1 MIFKIP
7 FFWSNFYFGWPQIL
21 PRQTW
26 LLPANYTFSLTFK
39 CNSRCL
45 TCNIWKKGG
54 EEELTQ
60 AEWQKI
66 FLSLGRSSYWVTLS
80 GGEPFLR
87 KDLANIVEN
96 LCQICQPK
104 IMTIPTNGLL
114 SEKIVVDV
122 KKMVENN
129 PKTRFI
135 INLSLDGVGEKH
147 DEIRGVKG
155 NFKAAM
161 ITFGALKKL
170 KVKTGNITL
179 GVHTVISRKN
189 VKHFPKLADFV
200 LDKLKPDSY
209 ITEVAENRVEL
220 GTMGIKITPSLEDYK
235 KAIDYLKQKVKNKD
249 LKGFTKLVQAFR
261 VVYYDL
267 VEEILERETQVI
279 PCYAGIISAQIA
291 PNGDVWPCCVRAD
304 ILGNLKETNF
314 DFKKIWFSA
323 KANRVRR
330 SIKMKECYCPLAN
343 VSYTNILMNPK
354 MLSRVIVNFWQR

>member
-7 FFWSNFYFGWPQIL
+7 FFWSNFYFGLPQIF
-21 PRQTW
+21 PV
-26 LLPANYTFSLTFK
+26 NYTFSLTFK

-45 TCNIWKKGG
+45 TCNIWKKS
-54 EEELTQ
+54 EEGELTQ

-66 FLSLGRSSYWVTLS
+66 FLSLGRSPYWVTLS

-87 KDLANIVEN
+87 KDLTSIVEN

-104 IMTIPTNGLL
+104 IITIPTNGLL

-170 KVKTGNITL
+170 KVKTGNFTL

-209 ITEVAENRVEL
+209 VTEVAENRVEL
-220 GTMGIKITPSLEDYK
+220 GTMNIKITPSLEDYK
-235 KAIDYLKQKVKNKD
+235 KAIDYLGEKVKKEK
-249 LKGFTKLVQAFR
+249 LKGFSKLTRAFR
-261 VVYYDL
+261 SIYYDL
-267 VEEILERETQVI
+267 VVRILEGKTQVI
-279 PCYAGIISAQIA
+279 SCYAGIASAQIA

-330 SIKMKECYCPLAN
+330 SIRMKECYCPLAN

-354 MLSRVIVNFWQR
+354 MLSRVIVNFWQK

>member
-21 PRQTW
+21 P
-26 LLPANYTFSLTFK
+26 LNYTFSLTFK

-66 FLSLGRSSYWVTLS
+66 FLSLGRSPYWVTLS

-87 KDLANIVEN
+87 KDLASIVEN

-104 IMTIPTNGLL
+104 IITIPTNGLL

-135 INLSLDGVGEKH
+135 VNLSLDGVGEKH

-170 KVKTGNITL
+170 KVKTGNFTL

-209 ITEVAENRVEL
+209 VTEVAENRVEL

-235 KAIDYLKQKVKNKD
+235 KAIGYLKQKVKNKN
-249 LKGFTKLVQAFR
+249 LKGLIKLIQTFR
-261 VVYYDL
+261 AVYYDL
-267 VEEILERETQVI
+267 TEEILEKKTQVI
-279 PCYAGIISAQIA
+279 PCYAGIASAQIA

-304 ILGNLKETNF
+304 FLGNLRQENYNF
-314 DFKKIWFSA
+314 PKIWFSQKAA
-323 KANRVRR
+323 KVRK
-330 SIKMKECYCPLAN
+330 SIKNKKCWCPLAN
-343 VSYTNILMNPK
+343 VSYTNILLSPK
-354 MLSRVIVNFWQR
+354 ILTTVVINYLKT

>member
-7 FFWSNFYFGWPQIL
+7 FFWSNFYFGLPQIL
-21 PRQTW
+21 PV
-26 LLPANYTFSLTFK
+26 NYTLSLTFK

-45 TCNIWKKGG
+45 TCNIWKKSG

-66 FLSLGRSSYWVTLS
+66 FLSLGRSPYWVTLS

-87 KDLANIVEN
+87 KDLTSIVEN

-114 SEKIVVDV
+114 SKKIMVDV

-155 NFKAAM
+155 NFEAAM
-161 ITFGALKKL
+161 VTFSALKNL
-170 KVKTGNITL
+170 KHTNFTL
-179 GVHTVISRKN
+179 GVHTVISQKN
-189 VKHFPKLADFV
+189 VEHVPQLTNFV

-209 ITEVAENRVEL
+209 VTEVAENRVEL

-235 KAIDYLKQKVKNKD
+235 EAIDYLGEKVKKEK
-249 LKGFTKLVQAFR
+249 LKGFSKLTRAFR
-261 VVYYDL
+261 SIYYDL
-267 VEEILERETQVI
+267 VVKILEGKTQVI
-279 PCYAGIISAQIA
+279 SCYAGIVSAQIA

-304 ILGNLKETNF
+304 VLGNLRQENYNF
-314 DFKKIWFSA
+314 PKIWFSQKAA
-323 KANRVRR
+323 KVRK
-330 SIKMKECYCPLAN
+330 SIKNKKCWCPLAN
-343 VSYTNILMNPK
+343 VSYTNALLHPPTMVRILK
-354 MLSRVIVNFWQR
+354 KLF